1 MYKVMIVEDEML
13 VRIGLKNSV
22 EWSKFGLEVTAD
34 FPDGLAAWDYYER
47 EKPDVVITD
56 ISMPRMDGM
65 ELISNIRKQD
75 KHTRVVVLSCLEEF
89 ELARKA
95 LALDVSSY
103 ILKLTMTEEEI
114 EQVLTGVRE
123 ELDQQQ
129 SQVNV
134 QGRTDSATPDME
146 LVKEKMFKDFMFY
159 RIFSTDEFARFV
171 TESNL
176 RLSPVRL
183 VVCVMEVDRYFSLK
197 ERFRDEHGHLV
208 KMSLLNILSEIMS
221 GYKRGEAVQIN
232 DRHYALVLHFADM
245 LSEQAIVQEIRQLLD
260 HIQNTIRHYFNS
272 TVSFGVSSVN
282 GGYDSLPRQ
291 YAEAQRA
298 LQRKFITGPGQ
309 QHQGSDRADRSGV
322 LARVEQIRQH
332 TDIRELLSPLKQ
344 KEYDAFLDEI
354 EGGMCEDRKTLEITI
369 YQFVQWINTHVYDHN
384 NEKTLLLSMTEK
396 LETCDTMPDM
406 LDQIVIYMDSLVEL
420 IRKRLQMSDEITR
433 AIEYIKRHYTEN
445 ISLQMVADYVGLSQG
460 YLSNLFRKELQIT
473 YIDYVNRYRIERAKE
488 LLAQS
493 QMRSSDVPA
502 LVGFSPEYTYFSK
515 VFKKITG
522 LNPNEYRRQTTLRD
536 KRVQEQ

>member
-22 EWSKFGLEVTAD
+22 EWSKFGLEVSAD
-34 FPDGLAAWDYYER
+34 FPDGQSAWDYYER

-75 KHTRVVVLSCLEEF
+75 KYTRVVVLSCLEEF

-95 LALDVSSY
+95 LTLDVSSY

-123 ELDQQQ
+123 ELDQQHN
-129 SQVNV
+129 STHV
-134 QGRTDSATPDME
+134 QARAAASSPDME

-159 RIFSTDEFARFV
+159 RIFSSEEFASFI
-171 TESNL
+171 TDSGL

-183 VVCVMEVDRYFSLK
+183 VVCVMEVDRYVSLK

-232 DRHYALVLHFADM
+232 DRHYALVLHFADL
-245 LSEQAIVQEIRQLLD
+245 LSEQAIVQEIRQLLE
-260 HIQNTIRHYFNS
+260 HIQDTIRHYFNS
-272 TVSFGVSSVN
+272 TVSFGISSVN

-298 LQRKFITGPGQ
+298 LQRKFITGSGQ
-309 QHQGSDRADRSGV
+309 QHQGTGRADYTGV
-322 LARVEQIRQH
+322 LARLEQIRNH
-332 TDIRELLSPLKQ
+332 TSIRELLPKLKE
-344 KEYDAFLDEI
+344 KEYDEWLDEM
-354 EGGMCEDRKTLEITI
+354 ERGMNQERKSMEITI
-369 YQFVQWINTHVYDHN
+369 YQFVQWVNTHVYDHN
-384 NEKTLLLSMTEK
+384 NEKTLLLSMTEN

-406 LDQIVIYMDSLVEL
+406 LDQVLVYMDTLVDL
-420 IRKRLQMSDEITR
+420 ISKRLQMSDEITR
-433 AIEYIKRHYTEN
+433 AIEYVKRHYTEN
-445 ISLQMVADYVGLSQG
+445 ISLQMVADHVGLSPG
-460 YLSNLFRKELQIT
+460 YLSNLFRRELQIT

-493 QMRSSDVPA
+493 QLRSSDVPA

-522 LNPNEYRRQTTLRD
+522 LNPNEYRRQTTNKD
-536 KRVQEQ
+536 KRVP

>member
-65 ELISNIRKQD
+65 ELITNIRNLD
-75 KHTRVVVLSCLEEF
+75 KHTRIVVLSCLEEF

-95 LALDVSSY
+95 LTLDVSSY

-114 EQVLTGVRE
+114 EQVLTSVRE
-123 ELDQQQ
+123 ELDQKQ
-129 SQVNV
+129 SQV
-134 QGRTDSATPDME
+134 QGRVSSTSPDIE
-146 LVKEKMFKDFMFY
+146 LIKEKMFKDFMFY
-159 RIFSTDEFARFV
+159 HIFSTEEFSRFV
-171 TESNL
+171 TESGL

-197 ERFRDEHGHLV
+197 ERFHDEHGHLV
-208 KMSLLNILSEIMS
+208 KMSLLNILGEIMTS
-221 GYKRGEAVQIN
+221 YKRGEAVQIN
-232 DRHYALVLHFADM
+232 DQHYALVLHFADI
-245 LSEQAIVQEIRQLLD
+245 LSEQAIVQEIHQLLEHVQD
-260 HIQNTIRHYFNS
+260 TIRHYFNC
-272 TVSFGVSSVN
+272 TVSFGISSVN

-291 YAEAQRA
+291 YAEAKRA

-309 QHQGSDRADRSGV
+309 QHQGTGRADRSSV
-322 LARVEQIRQH
+322 LVRIEQIRNH
-332 TDIRELLSPLKQ
+332 KAIRELLPPLKQ
-344 KEYDAFLDEI
+344 KEYDQFLEEI
-354 EGGMCEDRKTLEITI
+354 EGGLCEERKTLELTI
-369 YQFVQWINTHVYDHN
+369 YQFIQWINTHVYDHN
-384 NEKTLLLSMTEK
+384 NEKTLLVSMTEE
-396 LETCDTMPDM
+396 LETCDTLPDM
-406 LDQIVIYMDSLVEL
+406 LDRILVYMSTLVEL

-445 ISLQMVADYVGLSQG
+445 ISLQMVADHVGLSPG

-493 QMRSSDVPA
+493 QMRSFDVPA

-536 KRVQEQ
+536 KRVQ